1 MTVPVF
7 EEYEP
12 APDCDCPG
20 CVGQRRT
27 LAAGGHPAAHG
38 CRRALVLFT
47 AAGVVLG
54 GPGVAGAAQSP
65 EPPEP
70 TGRGRTAVDSDHEQ
84 GRRGP
89 LYGGPLAGPAGVPAA
104 QLPQTT
110 RADIINRAKKW
121 VTAKVPYSMA
131 AYWSDGYRQDC
142 SGYVSMA
149 WNLARNE
156 WTGSLAQYGIKI
168 TRAEL
173 QPGDILLFHNP
184 ANPTNGSHVTI
195 FGGWTD
201 GTHTSYVAYEQAKP
215 HTRKQSTP
223 MAYWNNSDQYVP
235 YRYRGVA
242 TATSGAVPADAYPGA
257 GSFGPGAENAYVTR
271 LGEMLIARGGKRFYQ
286 EGPGPR
292 WGRPTARPPRRS
304 NWPRGGRA
312 VRPTGCPGPTPG
324 NSWSPAR
331 ARTSPRHSPRRP
343 HRRRGPAVSARRSP
357 RTPEPGTSGPASR
370 ASTSPGSV
378 VNWSNAA
385 TAATTPPDP
394 GHGGARRT
402 GATWRLSSAP
412 RAGGVRRRTAIRGAR
427 PGAGSS
433 HPPRDGALTTPELGR
448 SSALRGGGQRLRTG
462 PGLFWRWGVRDET
475 AEAAAVMTTTTSEP
489 EGDGPFPGTA
499 RHTPV
504 IAQEATTEIPVHLLF
519 RDDVTG
525 DDSGPEDFTHGWSPP
540 IALRPAVVAR
550 RLGTGEQPRIARP
563 PVSPAPSGRP
573 GPPED
578 PTLFERPAAVLSGW
592 TGVVAG
598 LCALAG
604 IGAVLWGAGAIPAR
618 LIALLGLPVYPYRGL
633 SIDLWCLLT
642 LGVVIALFALG
653 GIGRGQVGHAWVLTL
668 FGEYRGSVRRT
679 GLLWMSPLVLRRR
692 IEVRLRH
699 WRSEPMPAVDA
710 EGAPLCV
717 VVQVVWRVRD
727 TARAV
732 LGVEDHEEY
741 LSEQVESAMARVVS
755 QLPADAFA
763 DPVRGPLPLR
773 WPSVALCVTPSRWA
787 GH

>member
-1 MTVPVF
+1 
-7 EEYEP
+7 
-12 APDCDCPG
+12 
-20 CVGQRRT
+20 
-27 LAAGGHPAAHG
+27 
-38 CRRALVLFT
+38 
-47 AAGVVLG
+47 
-54 GPGVAGAAQSP
+54 
-65 EPPEP
+65 
-70 TGRGRTAVDSDHEQ
+70 
-84 GRRGP
+84 
-89 LYGGPLAGPAGVPAA
+89 
-104 QLPQTT
+104 
-110 RADIINRAKKW
+110 
-121 VTAKVPYSMA
+121 
-131 AYWSDGYRQDC
+131 
-142 SGYVSMA
+142 
-149 WNLARNE
+149 
-156 WTGSLAQYGIKI
+156 
-168 TRAEL
+168 
-173 QPGDILLFHNP
+173 
-184 ANPTNGSHVTI
+184 
-195 FGGWTD
+195 
-201 GTHTSYVAYEQAKP
+201 
-215 HTRKQSTP
+215 
-223 MAYWNNSDQYVP
+223 
-235 YRYRGVA
+235 
-242 TATSGAVPADAYPGA
+242 
-257 GSFGPGAENAYVTR
+257 
-271 LGEMLIARGGKRFYQ
+271 
-286 EGPGPR
+286 
-292 WGRPTARPPRRS
+292 
-304 NWPRGGRA
+304 
-312 VRPTGCPGPTPG
+312 
-324 NSWSPAR
+324 
-331 ARTSPRHSPRRP
+331 
-343 HRRRGPAVSARRSP
+343 
-357 RTPEPGTSGPASR
+357 
-370 ASTSPGSV
+370 
-378 VNWSNAA
+378 
-385 TAATTPPDP
+385 
-394 GHGGARRT
+394 
-402 GATWRLSSAP
+402 
-412 RAGGVRRRTAIRGAR
+412 
-427 PGAGSS
+427 
-433 HPPRDGALTTPELGR
+433 
-448 SSALRGGGQRLRTG
+448 
-462 PGLFWRWGVRDET
+462 
-475 AEAAAVMTTTTSEP
+475 MTTTTSEP

-525 DDSGPEDFTHGWSPP
+525 DDSGPEDFTHGWSSP

-755 QLPADAFA
+755 QLPADAFT
-763 DPVRGPLPLR
+763 DPVRGSAAAPMAVGRTLR
-773 WPSVALCVTPSRWA
+773 DAESVGGTLTRMLQAECSAVGIEVFSAQPVAIEYAPEIAAAMRRHRIAALDARHRDTVLTSVVDAVEETVRRLTSRGLVELDEYERKA
-787 GH
+787 LVKDLTVAFYAHRAAETER